1 MSCQKIIFP
10 FSAIVGQERMKKA
23 LALNAINPRLGGVLI
38 RGQKGTAK
46 STAVRALANLLPQ
59 INIVSDCPFH
69 CDPKRVADMCAGC
82 RTRFNQKEI
91 LPVKTRP
98 MQVVELPLG
107 ATEDRV
113 LGTLDI
119 EKAIKKG
126 EKHFDPG
133 ILASAH
139 RGILYVDE
147 VNLLDDHLVD
157 VLLDSA
163 AMGVNTVEREG
174 VSFSH
179 PSRFMLIGTMNP
191 EEGELRPQLLDRFA
205 LCVDV
210 EGILDPEE
218 RKNVVRRYLSF
229 EMDSHGFS
237 HQWEGEEKLLCDHIV
252 TAQQLL
258 ADVTYSDDILSLI
271 TSIAID
277 MEVDGHRADI
287 AMLKTAQTIAT
298 YHHRKEV
305 TEDDVRE
312 AAELV
317 LSHRMRRKP
326 FQEPSI
332 DKDKLE
338 QSMKNHQN
346 QKENREQKNQ
356 DDAKKKT
363 TVARNSTIH
372 PKENPMATQK

>member
-1 MSCQKIIFP
+1 MTCQRTIFP
-10 FSAIVGQERMKKA
+10 FSAIVGQDRMKKA
-23 LALNAINPRLGGVLI
+23 LALNAVNPRLGGVLI

-46 STAVRALANLLPQ
+46 STAVRALAGLLPQ
-59 INIVSDCPFH
+59 IDVVSDCPFH
-69 CDPKRVADMCAGC
+69 CDPNRPGEMCVYC
-82 RTRFNQKEI
+82 RERTGRHEE
-91 LPVKTRP
+91 LPVKKRA

-113 LGTLDI
+113 LGTLDM
-119 EKAIKKG
+119 EQAIKKG
-126 EKHFDPG
+126 EKHFEPG

-179 PSRFMLIGTMNP
+179 PARFMLIGTMNP

-210 EGILDPEE
+210 EGITDG
-218 RKNVVRRYLSF
+218 RARMDVVRRYLKY
-229 EMDSHGFS
+229 EKDPHGFI
-237 HQWEGEEKLLCDHIV
+237 HEWESEEKLLCDYIV
-252 TAQQLL
+252 KAQKILPEVVYP
-258 ADVTYSDDILSLI
+258 DEILSLI

-277 MEVDGHRADI
+277 MNVDGHRADI
-287 AMLKTAQTIAT
+287 AMLKTAQTIAA
-298 YHHRKEV
+298 YHHRKNI

-326 FQEPSI
+326 FQEPKV
-332 DKDKLE
+332 DKEKLE
-338 QSMKNHQN
+338 QSM
-346 QKENREQKNQ
+346 QKHKNQ
-356 DDAKKKT
+356 PHRPDQNHESETKKKT
-363 TVARNSTIH
+363 LISKNA
-372 PKENPMATQK
+372 

>member
-1 MSCQKIIFP
+1 
-10 FSAIVGQERMKKA
+10 MKKA

-59 INIVSDCPFH
+59 INVVSDCPFH
-69 CDPKRVADMCAGC
+69 CAPGHAVEMCASC
-82 RTRFNQKEI
+82 RERLSRNET
-91 LPVKTRP
+91 LPVSQRL

-126 EKHFDPG
+126 EKHFEPG
-133 ILASAH
+133 ILASAN

-179 PSRFMLIGTMNP
+179 PARFMLIGTMNP

-210 EGILDPEE
+210 EGIVDADDRIE
-218 RKNVVRRYLSF
+218 VVRRYLEYESDPHAF
-229 EMDSHGFS
+229 IHK
-237 HQWEGEEKLLCDHIV
+237 WEEEESRLGEYIT
-252 TAQQLL
+252 TAQIKLPE
-258 ADVTYSDDILSLI
+258 VTYTDDIIKLI
-271 TSIAID
+271 TSIAIN
-277 MEVDGHRADI
+277 MNVDGHRADI
-287 AMLKTAQTIAT
+287 AMLKTGRTIAAF
-298 YHHRKEV
+298 HHRKEV
-305 TEDDVRE
+305 TGDDIRE

-317 LSHRMRRKP
+317 LPHRMRRKP
-326 FQEPSI
+326 FQEPKI
-332 DKDKLE
+332 DKEKLE
-338 QSMKNHQN
+338 NTIRNH
-346 QKENREQKNQ
+346 KNQ
-356 DDAKKKT
+356 SQSQQQPHSGEHQEPKKKT
-363 TVARNSTIH
+363 M
-372 PKENPMATQK
+372 NPMSSRVDNQTQALK

>member
-1 MSCQKIIFP
+1 
-10 FSAIVGQERMKKA
+10 MKKA
-23 LALNAINPRLGGVLI
+23 LALNAVNLRLGGVLI

-59 INIVSDCPFH
+59 IEVVSDCPFH
-69 CDPKRVADMCAGC
+69 CDPHREGEMCASC
-82 RTRFNQKEI
+82 RERTARHET

-126 EKHFDPG
+126 EKNFEPG

-179 PSRFMLIGTMNP
+179 PARFMLIGTMNP
-191 EEGELRPQLLDRFA
+191 EEGELRPQLLDRFG

-210 EGILDPEE
+210 EGITDGQA
-218 RKNVVRRYLSF
+218 RMDVVRRYLRYESDPHEF
-229 EMDSHGFS
+229 LHEW
-237 HQWEGEEKLLCDHIV
+237 QAEEKKLCDYIV
-252 TAQQLL
+252 TAQNLL
-258 ADVTYSDDILSLI
+258 PNVSYSDDILGLI
-271 TSIAID
+271 TSIAIE
-277 MEVDGHRADI
+277 MNVDGHRADI
-287 AMLKTAQTIAT
+287 AMLKTAQTIAA
-298 YHHRKEV
+298 YHHRDEV

-326 FQEPSI
+326 FQEPKV
-332 DKDKLE
+332 DKEKLE
-338 QSMKNHQN
+338 QALQNHKKQPPKPEQN
-346 QKENREQKNQ
+346 KEPEP
-356 DDAKKKT
+356 KKKT
-363 TVARNSTIH
+363 MSSAVMPAPTGARR
-372 PKENPMATQK
+372 